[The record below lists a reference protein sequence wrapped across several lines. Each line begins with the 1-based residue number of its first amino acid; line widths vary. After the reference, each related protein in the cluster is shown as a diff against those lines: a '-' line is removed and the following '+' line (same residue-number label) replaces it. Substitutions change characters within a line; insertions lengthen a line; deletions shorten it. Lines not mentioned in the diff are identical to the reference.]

1 MDFNTHIN
9 RDTGAPW
16 RCEHTMPWGA
26 CIYSNSKW
34 EKNHGKCILNWN
46 IVSFHF
52 YFEQQCY
59 LDFFPSFCM
68 LHAFSY
74 LPVPLHTREPPSLCL
89 YTSIL
94 YESLCPASSVTAC
107 LWPRCF
113 WERVLQDWFLLGL
126 RVPKWARRGTKA
138 PETEKSFFLK
148 CVCLGFCCCFSF
160 SSKSCSPFH
169 WPEK

>member
-1 MDFNTHIN
+1 
-9 RDTGAPW
+9 
-16 RCEHTMPWGA
+16 MPWGGGA
-26 CIYSNSKW
+26 ASIAIQSEKKSWKMHFKLKYSFFPFLFW
-34 EKNHGKCILNWN
+34 TTVL
-46 IVSFHF
+46 FR
-52 YFEQQCY
+52 
-59 LDFFPSFCM
+59 FFPSFCM

-113 WERVLQDWFLLGL
+113 WERMLQDWLLLGL
-126 RVPKWARRGTKA
+126 RVPKWPRHQNG
-138 PETEKSFFLK
+138 EELFLK
-148 CVCLGFCCCFSF
+148 CVCLGCCCFPF

-169 WPEK
+169 WPEKECTVSVSI